1 MINNKKIFF
10 NKSQKQYFVSIL
22 LLSFILKL
30 IVAFSYSEEL
40 RSDSKDYF
48 LLAQSLVNTGE
59 YRYEGETTAR
69 LIIGYPMFIAG
80 IFKVFGENILAVK
93 IIQSV
98 IEIFSCILFF
108 LICLKFFDVRYSL
121 IGFTIFSLFP
131 SNILYA
137 VTILTE
143 PLFNFFA
150 LLILYLCLTDKFL
163 NSKNIIIL
171 GIIWGLALLIRS
183 SFALSIFIL
192 PVYLFYNRNR
202 LFSGFSKTRNKK
214 LIVTTLLYFLSIGI
228 TLSPWLIRNK
238 IELGAFTLATQAGFT
253 FWGGSNPDATGTWY
267 HKIEETNP
275 LFYEKDEVKKDKEF
289 FRQGI
294 DYAINNPHKFFITGI
309 KKIAYLFSSERM
321 ILLYFT
327 SDENKSRTS
336 TEVYRDINP
345 FFIALVNIPYFLV
358 ILAGIWGLTLINK
371 NRILIYGFLISWGLL
386 FFLFIALS
394 RYHYVLIP
402 FFIIG
407 VVKLYEQR
415 YNLRKNF
422 NGKKIIF
429 PLVFSI
435 FVLAV
440 WFGEFYKLFF

>member
-1 MINNKKIFF
+1 MLKNKKIFF
-10 NKSQKQYFVSIL
+10 KKSQKQYFVSIL
-22 LLSFILKL
+22 LFSFLLKL
-30 IVAFSYSEEL
+30 IISFSYSEEL

-48 LLAQSLVNTGE
+48 LLAQSLANTGE

-108 LICLKFFDVRYSL
+108 LICLKFFDIRYSL
-121 IGFTIFSLFP
+121 IVFTVFALFP
-131 SNILYA
+131 SNILFA

-150 LLILYLCLTDKFL
+150 LLVLYLSLQDEFL
-163 NSKNIIIL
+163 NTKKIFLL
-171 GIIWGLALLIRS
+171 GIVWGLALLIRS
-183 SFALSIFIL
+183 SFAISIFII
-192 PVYLFYNRNR
+192 PVYLFYNRTR
-202 LFSGFSKTRNKK
+202 LFDGFSKTRNKK
-214 LIVTTLLYFLSIGI
+214 LILYSLLFYLGIGI

-238 IELGAFTLATQAGFT
+238 IEMGSFTLATQAGFT
-253 FWGGSNPDATGTWY
+253 FWGGSNPNATGTWY

-294 DYAINNPHKFFITGI
+294 DYAVNNPHKFVITGF

-327 SDENKSRTS
+327 ENENKERTS

-345 FFIALVNIPYFLV
+345 FLIAIVNIPYFLV
-358 ILAGIWGLTLINK
+358 ILCGFWGLLLIK
-371 NRILIYGFLISWGLL
+371 KYRIIIYGFLISWGLM
-386 FFLFIALS
+386 FFLFVALS

-407 VVKLYEQR
+407 TVKLYEHR
-415 YNLRKNF
+415 YQLRKIF
-422 NGKKIIF
+422 TAKKIIF
-429 PLVFSI
+429 PAAFSL
-435 FVLAV
+435 FVLIV
-440 WFGEFYKLFF
+440 WAGEFYKLIF